1 MDSTLMSDLTIE
13 PSEGKRGIGLPPGTM
28 TETHKLALKE
38 GRERGQIVRHYLQ
51 AIESAKP
58 RRGRPITPEGLRKSI
73 EKIDADLAAEK
84 DPLRKLDL
92 VQSKI
97 KKQKDLE
104 ELESP
109 IDMVALEIEFVRV
122 AKDYNDAK
130 ELSPEA
136 WLELG
141 VPREILR
148 RAGILE
154 HR

>member
-1 MDSTLMSDLTIE
+1 MSDQTSQ
-13 PSEGKRGIGLPPGTM
+13 PSGEKPRIGLPPGTM
-28 TETHKLALKE
+28 TQSHQLALKV
-38 GRERGQIVRHYLQ
+38 GRERGQIVRRYLK

-58 RRGRPITPEGLRKSI
+58 RRGRPVTPEGLRKSI
-73 EKIDADLAAEK
+73 EKIDADLATEK

-104 ELESP
+104 DFESP
-109 IDMVALEIEFVRV
+109 IDMVALENEFIRV
-122 AKDYNDAK
+122 AKDYNDSK

-141 VPREILR
+141 VPREVLR
-148 RAGILE
+148 RAGILS
-154 HR
+154 

>member
-1 MDSTLMSDLTIE
+1 MDSTLMSDQTSE
-13 PSEGKRGIGLPPGTM
+13 PSGEKPRIGLPPGTM
-28 TETHKLALKE
+28 TQSHKDALKD
-38 GRERGQIVRHYLQ
+38 GRERGQIVRRYLN

-73 EKIDADLAAEK
+73 EKIDANLATEK

-104 ELESP
+104 EFESP
-109 IDMVALEIEFVRV
+109 IDMVALENEFVRV
-122 AKDYNDAK
+122 AKDYNDSK

-141 VPREILR
+141 VPRDVLR
-148 RAGILE
+148 RAGLLN
-154 HR
+154 

>member
-1 MDSTLMSDLTIE
+1 MDSTLMSDPTSE
-13 PSEGKRGIGLPPGTM
+13 PSGEKPRIGLPPGTM
-28 TETHKLALKE
+28 TKSHRDALKV
-38 GRERGQIVRHYLQ
+38 GRERGQIVRRYLK

-73 EKIDADLAAEK
+73 EKIDANLATEK

-104 ELESP
+104 EFESP
-109 IDMVALEIEFVRV
+109 IDMVALENEFVRV
-122 AKDYNDAK
+122 AKDYNDSK

-141 VPREILR
+141 VPREVLR
-148 RAGILE
+148 RAGILS
-154 HR
+154 

>member
-1 MDSTLMSDLTIE
+1 MDSTLMSDQTSQ
-13 PSEGKRGIGLPPGTM
+13 PSGEKPRIGLPPGTM
-28 TETHKLALKE
+28 TQSHQLALKV
-38 GRERGQIVRHYLQ
+38 GRERGQIVRRYLK

-58 RRGRPITPEGLRKSI
+58 RRGRPVTPEGLRKSI
-73 EKIDADLAAEK
+73 EKIDADLATEK

-104 ELESP
+104 EFESP
-109 IDMVALEIEFVRV
+109 IDMVALENEFIRV
-122 AKDYNDAK
+122 AKDYNDSK

-141 VPREILR
+141 VPREVLR
-148 RAGILE
+148 RAGILS
-154 HR
+154 

>member
-1 MDSTLMSDLTIE
+1 MSDQTSE
-13 PSEGKRGIGLPPGTM
+13 PSGEKPRIGLPPGTM
-28 TETHKLALKE
+28 TESHRLALKV
-38 GRERGQIVRHYLQ
+38 GRERGQIVRRYLQ

-73 EKIDADLAAEK
+73 EKIDADLATEK

-109 IDMVALEIEFVRV
+109 IDMVALENEFIGV
-122 AKDYNDAK
+122 AKDYNDSK
-130 ELSPEA
+130 DLSSEA

-141 VPREILR
+141 VPREVLR
-148 RAGILE
+148 RAGILN
-154 HR
+154 

>member
-1 MDSTLMSDLTIE
+1 MSDQTSQ
-13 PSEGKRGIGLPPGTM
+13 PSGEKPRIGFPPGKM
-28 TETHKLALKE
+28 TQSHKDALKD
-38 GRERGQIVRHYLQ
+38 GRNRGQIVRRYLK

-73 EKIDADLAAEK
+73 EKIDADLATEK

-104 ELESP
+104 EFESP
-109 IDMVALEIEFVRV
+109 IDMVALENEFVRV
-122 AKDYNDAK
+122 AKDYNDSK

-141 VPREILR
+141 VPRDVLR
-148 RAGILE
+148 RAGILN
-154 HR
+154 

>member
-1 MDSTLMSDLTIE
+1 MSDQTSE
-13 PSEGKRGIGLPPGTM
+13 PSGEKPRIGFPPGKM
-28 TETHKLALKE
+28 TQSHKDALKD
-38 GRERGQIVRHYLQ
+38 GRNRGQIVRRYLK

-73 EKIDADLAAEK
+73 EKIDADLATEK

-104 ELESP
+104 EFESP
-109 IDMVALEIEFVRV
+109 IDMVALENEFIRV
-122 AKDYNDAK
+122 AKDYNDSK

-141 VPREILR
+141 VPREVLR
-148 RAGILE
+148 RAGILS
-154 HR
+154 

>member
-1 MDSTLMSDLTIE
+1 MSDLTSE
-13 PSEGKRGIGLPPGTM
+13 PSGEKPRIGLPPGTM
-28 TETHKLALKE
+28 TESHRLALKE

-51 AIESAKP
+51 AIESTKP
-58 RRGRPITPEGLRKSI
+58 RRGRPITPEGLHKSI

-109 IDMVALEIEFVRV
+109 IDLVALETEFIRV
-122 AKDYNDAK
+122 AKSYNDSK

-141 VPREILR
+141 VPREVLR

>member
-1 MDSTLMSDLTIE
+1 MSDQTSQ
-13 PSEGKRGIGLPPGTM
+13 PSGEKPRIGFPPGKM
-28 TETHKLALKE
+28 TQSHKDALKV
-38 GRERGQIVRHYLQ
+38 GRERGQIVRRYLK

-58 RRGRPITPEGLRKSI
+58 RRGRPVTPEGLRKSI
-73 EKIDADLAAEK
+73 EKIDADLATEK

-104 ELESP
+104 EFESP
-109 IDMVALEIEFVRV
+109 IDMVALENEFIRV
-122 AKDYNDAK
+122 AKDYNDSK

-141 VPREILR
+141 VPREVLR
-148 RAGILE
+148 RAGILS
-154 HR
+154 

>member
-1 MDSTLMSDLTIE
+1 MDSMLMSDQTSE
-13 PSEGKRGIGLPPGTM
+13 PSGEKPRIGLPPGRM
-28 TETHKLALKE
+28 TQSHKDALKD
-38 GRERGQIVRHYLQ
+38 GRERGQIVRRYLN

-73 EKIDADLAAEK
+73 EKIDANLATEK

-104 ELESP
+104 EFESP
-109 IDMVALEIEFVRV
+109 IDMVALENEFVRV
-122 AKDYNDAK
+122 AKDYNDSK

-141 VPREILR
+141 VPRDVLR
-148 RAGILE
+148 RAGILS
-154 HR
+154 

>member
-1 MDSTLMSDLTIE
+1 MDSTLMSDQTSE
-13 PSEGKRGIGLPPGTM
+13 PSGEKPRIGFPPGKM
-28 TETHKLALKE
+28 TQSHKDALKD
-38 GRERGQIVRHYLQ
+38 GRNRGQIVRRYLK

-73 EKIDADLAAEK
+73 EKIDADLATEK

-104 ELESP
+104 EFESP
-109 IDMVALEIEFVRV
+109 IDMVALENEFVRV
-122 AKDYNDAK
+122 AKDYNDSK

-141 VPREILR
+141 VPRDVLR
-148 RAGILE
+148 RAGILN
-154 HR
+154 

>member
-1 MDSTLMSDLTIE
+1 MSDQTSE
-13 PSEGKRGIGLPPGTM
+13 PSGEKPRIGLPPGTM
-28 TETHKLALKE
+28 TQSHKDALKD
-38 GRERGQIVRHYLQ
+38 GRERGQIVRRYLN

-58 RRGRPITPEGLRKSI
+58 RRGRPMTPEGLRKSM
-73 EKIDADLAAEK
+73 EKIEANLATEK

-104 ELESP
+104 EFESP
-109 IDMVALEIEFVRV
+109 IDMVALENEFVRV
-122 AKDYNDAK
+122 AKDYNDSK

-141 VPREILR
+141 VPRDVLR
-148 RAGILE
+148 RAGILS
-154 HR
+154 

>member
-1 MDSTLMSDLTIE
+1 MSDQTSQ
-13 PSEGKRGIGLPPGTM
+13 PSGEKPRIGLPPGTM
-28 TETHKLALKE
+28 TQSHQLALKV
-38 GRERGQIVRHYLQ
+38 GRERGQIVRRYLK

-58 RRGRPITPEGLRKSI
+58 RRGRPVTPEGLRKSI
-73 EKIDADLAAEK
+73 EKIDTDLATEK

-104 ELESP
+104 EFESP
-109 IDMVALEIEFVRV
+109 IDMVALENEFIRV
-122 AKDYNDAK
+122 AKDYNDSK

-141 VPREILR
+141 VPREVLR
-148 RAGILE
+148 RAGILS
-154 HR
+154 

>member
-1 MDSTLMSDLTIE
+1 MDSTFMSDLTSE
-13 PSEGKRGIGLPPGTM
+13 PSGEKPRIGLPPGTM
-28 TETHKLALKE
+28 TESHRLALKE

-51 AIESAKP
+51 AIESTKP

-109 IDMVALEIEFVRV
+109 IDLVALEAEFIRV
-122 AKDYNDAK
+122 AKSYNDSK

-141 VPREILR
+141 VPREVLR

>member
-1 MDSTLMSDLTIE
+1 MSDQTSE
-13 PSEGKRGIGLPPGTM
+13 PSGDKPRIGLPPGRM
-28 TETHKLALKE
+28 TQSHKDALKD
-38 GRERGQIVRHYLQ
+38 GRERGQIVRRYLN

-73 EKIDADLAAEK
+73 EKIDANLATEK

-104 ELESP
+104 EFESP
-109 IDMVALEIEFVRV
+109 IDMVALENEFVRV
-122 AKDYNDAK
+122 AKDYNDSK

-141 VPREILR
+141 VPRDVLR
-148 RAGILE
+148 RAGILS
-154 HR
+154 

>member
-1 MDSTLMSDLTIE
+1 MSDQTSE
-13 PSEGKRGIGLPPGTM
+13 PSGDKPRIGLPPGTM
-28 TETHKLALKE
+28 TQSHKDALKD
-38 GRERGQIVRHYLQ
+38 GRERGQIVRRYLN

-73 EKIDADLAAEK
+73 EKIDANLATEK

-104 ELESP
+104 EFESP
-109 IDMVALEIEFVRV
+109 IDMVALENEFVRV
-122 AKDYNDAK
+122 AKDYNDSK

-141 VPREILR
+141 VPRDVLR
-148 RAGILE
+148 RAGLLS
-154 HR
+154 

>member
-1 MDSTLMSDLTIE
+1 MSDPTSE
-13 PSEGKRGIGLPPGTM
+13 PSKEKPRIGLPPGTM
-28 TETHKLALKE
+28 TQSHRTALKV
-38 GRERGQIVRHYLQ
+38 GRERGQIVRRYLK

-58 RRGRPITPEGLRKSI
+58 RRGRPITAEGLRKSI
-73 EKIDADLAAEK
+73 EKIDADLATEK

-104 ELESP
+104 EFESP
-109 IDMVALEIEFVRV
+109 IDMVALENEFIRV
-122 AKDYNDAK
+122 AKDYNDSK

-141 VPREILR
+141 VPREVLR
-148 RAGILE
+148 RAGILN
-154 HR
+154 

>member
-1 MDSTLMSDLTIE
+1 MNDQTSE
-13 PSEGKRGIGLPPGTM
+13 PSGDKPRIGLPPGTM
-28 TETHKLALKE
+28 TQSHKDALKD
-38 GRERGQIVRHYLQ
+38 GRERGQIVRRYLN

-73 EKIDADLAAEK
+73 EKIDANLATEK

-104 ELESP
+104 EFESP
-109 IDMVALEIEFVRV
+109 IDMVALENEFVRV
-122 AKDYNDAK
+122 AKDYNDSK

-141 VPREILR
+141 VPRDVLR
-148 RAGILE
+148 RAGILS
-154 HR
+154 

>member
-1 MDSTLMSDLTIE
+1 MSDQTSE
-13 PSEGKRGIGLPPGTM
+13 PSGEKPRIGLPPGTM
-28 TETHKLALKE
+28 TQSHKDALKD
-38 GRERGQIVRHYLQ
+38 GRERGQIVRRYLN

-73 EKIDADLAAEK
+73 EKIDANLATEK

-104 ELESP
+104 EFESP
-109 IDMVALEIEFVRV
+109 IDMVALENEFVRV
-122 AKDYNDAK
+122 AKDYNDSK
-130 ELSPEA
+130 KLSPEA

-141 VPREILR
+141 VPREVLR
-148 RAGILE
+148 RAGLLN
-154 HR
+154 

>member
-1 MDSTLMSDLTIE
+1 MSDLTSE
-13 PSEGKRGIGLPPGTM
+13 PSGEKPRIGLPPGTM
-28 TETHKLALKE
+28 TESHRLALKE

-51 AIESAKP
+51 AIESTKP

-109 IDMVALEIEFVRV
+109 IDLVALETEFIRV
-122 AKDYNDAK
+122 AKSYNDSK

-141 VPREILR
+141 VPREVLR

>member
-1 MDSTLMSDLTIE
+1 MDSTLMSDLTSE
-13 PSEGKRGIGLPPGTM
+13 PSGEKPRIGLPPGTM
-28 TETHKLALKE
+28 TESHRLALKE

-51 AIESAKP
+51 AIESTKP

-109 IDMVALEIEFVRV
+109 IDLVALETEFIRV
-122 AKDYNDAK
+122 AKSYNDSK

-141 VPREILR
+141 VPREVLR